1 MHTGKNL
8 INYIL
13 NEKVLDVV
21 SEFPLAVTV
30 NVPDFSQP
38 DPPANVKVE
47 NCQSRFT
54 FTCSV
59 QTKTSSEFL
68 IDNSI

>member
-1 MHTGKNL
+1 MHTGRNL
-8 INYIL
+8 INYFL
-13 NEKVLDVV
+13 NEKVLDAV
-21 SEFPLAVTV
+21 SEFPLAVIV

-38 DPPANVKVE
+38 DPPANVRVE
-47 NCQSRFT
+47 NCPFRLA